1 MVNNPIIAKAY
12 ISLSITDIKTK
23 NLAKNP
29 PSGGIPANE
38 KNRIKKEKANI
49 GLSFESPERSSI
61 FSDYLPS
68 VFIKYRQAKVPIFI
82 II

>member
-1 MVNNPIIAKAY
+1 MVNNPIIAKVY

-38 KNRIKKEKANI
+38 KNRIKKEKATTLTNYFLGSFKDDLSLQNRYLKHI
-49 GLSFESPERSSI
+49 G
-61 FSDYLPS
+61 
-68 VFIKYRQAKVPIFI
+68 K
-82 II
+82 